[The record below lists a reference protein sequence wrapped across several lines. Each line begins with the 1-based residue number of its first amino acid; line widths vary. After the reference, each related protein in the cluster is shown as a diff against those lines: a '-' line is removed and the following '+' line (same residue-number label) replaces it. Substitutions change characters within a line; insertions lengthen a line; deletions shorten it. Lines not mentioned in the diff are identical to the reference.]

1 MSIEFINT
9 PANNPYLK
17 LREYYDEALNKN
29 QKNIDAI
36 SISSYD
42 ETNREIS
49 SRFVNLKY
57 INNEEWIFFSNYNSS
72 KARDF
77 DNHNQIST
85 ALYWN
90 SIDVQIRTKAYIA
103 KASKN
108 FSDLHFSKRG
118 KKKNAL
124 ARSSRQSEKI
134 NSFEDVMNNYKNA
147 LKNENNI
154 DRPDF
159 WGGYSFTPYLIEF
172 WEGNISR
179 VNKRLVYKKNLDFWE
194 NYYLQP

>member
-9 PANNPYLK
+9 PTNNPYLK

-108 FSDLHFSKRG
+108 FSDLHFSKRD
-118 KKKNAL
+118 KKECTSKKLKTIRKN
-124 ARSSRQSEKI
+124 
-134 NSFEDVMNNYKNA
+134 
-147 LKNENNI
+147 
-154 DRPDF
+154 
-159 WGGYSFTPYLIEF
+159 
-172 WEGNISR
+172 
-179 VNKRLVYKKNLDFWE
+179 
-194 NYYLQP
+194 

>member
-108 FSDLHFSKRG
+108 FSDLHFSKRD

>member
-1 MSIEFINT
+1 MTVEFINT
-9 PANNPYLK
+9 PTNSPYLK

-42 ETNREIS
+42 AINKEIS

-57 INNEEWIFFSNYNSS
+57 IKNEEWIFFSNYNSS

-90 SIDVQIRTKAYIA
+90 SIDVQIRTKAHIF

-108 FSDLHFSKRG
+108 FSDLHFSKRD
-118 KKKNAL
+118 KTKNAL

-154 DRPDF
+154 DRPYF

-172 WEGNISR
+172 WEGNVSR
-179 VNKRLVYKKNLDFWE
+179 VNKRLVYKKNIDFWE

>member
-108 FSDLHFSKRG
+108 FSDLHFSKRD

-179 VNKRLVYKKNLDFWE
+179 VNKRLVYKKSSKR
-194 NYYLQP
+194 